1 MYNYMVKLMKLK
13 DKIIN
18 KIKNLDKKTIA
29 CILFLLSIILFMLC
43 SNHKFNAYN
52 NYSYLAEAILNG
64 HLDVPT
70 MPDYLES
77 VTFMGHTYMH
87 FAPGVAWL
95 SLPFVLI
102 FGISKFNCIYLAM
115 VLGALNSSL
124 AYLILEQKKIGKCTR
139 DRILLSLMLTIGTVH
154 FFCSTVGSSWFLG
167 HVSTMFFTLLS
178 WYIMFKVTNKRD
190 HKNNLYLF
198 LSGLSFGLA
207 VNCRLSALL
216 GCVFLIYHIYKIY
229 GFTLKPYLF
238 FAGGAAVFGSIY
250 MIYNYV
256 RYGTIMDR
264 GYNLT
269 YLKDYHRD
277 AYNALLESPI
287 SEQKAL
293 LKEYINEY
301 GGPLQLKYI
310 KYNLYSIFM
319 MAPRFS
325 WTFPYIIPEISGTAI
340 TFTSPML
347 FAAVKA
353 KRKDNYVIVL
363 WITTILTAIPF
374 LLNYGNGQAQFG
386 MRYSLDF
393 TPYLWLLM
401 CIGLGKK
408 KLSWLAIVGIVF
420 CFIMNIYGT
429 LYWIFNY

>member
-1 MYNYMVKLMKLK
+1 MNLK
-13 DKIIN
+13 N
-18 KIKNLDKKTIA
+18 KVLNMIKNNKKWTVA
-29 CILFLLSIILFMLC
+29 CILFLFSLILFMLC
-43 SNHKFNAYN
+43 GKHQFNAYN
-52 NYSYLAEAILNG
+52 NYSYLADSILNG
-64 HLDVPT
+64 HIDVPNI
-70 MPDYLES
+70 PDYLES
-77 VTFMGHTYMH
+77 VSFMGHTYMH
-87 FAPGVAWL
+87 FAPGVAWI
-95 SLPFVLI
+95 SIPFVLI
-102 FGISKFNCIYLAM
+102 FGINKFNCLYLAM

-124 AYLILEQKKIGKCTR
+124 AYLILEQKNIGKR
-139 DRILLSLMLTIGTVH
+139 IIDRALLALMLTIGTVH
-154 FFCSTVGSSWFLG
+154 FFCASIGSSWFLG
-167 HVSTMFFTLLS
+167 HVSTIFFLLLS
-178 WYIMFKVTNKRD
+178 WYMMFKVDKKQNG
-190 HKNNLYLF
+190 KNNLYLF
-198 LSGLSFGLA
+198 LSGLFFGLA

-216 GCVFLIYHIYKIY
+216 GCVFLIYHIYKMYKFSI
-229 GFTLKPYLF
+229 KPYLY
-238 FAGGAAVFGSIY
+238 FAGGAAIFCSIY

-256 RYGTIMDR
+256 RFGTIMDQ

-277 AYNALLESPI
+277 AYDLLQNSPI
-287 SEQKAL
+287 TEQKQL
-293 LKEYINEY
+293 LKKFTAEY

-319 MAPRFS
+319 MAPSFS
-325 WTFPYIIPEISGTAI
+325 WKFPYIIPELSGVAI

-401 CIGLGKK
+401 CIALGKK
-408 KLSWLAIVGIVF
+408 KLNWLTIIGILF
-420 CFIMNIYGT
+420 CFFMNIYGT
-429 LYWIFNY
+429 LYWVYNY